1 MLHARYFCGMA
12 DDKFASGIIQD
23 ALQAVGDEMFEALRR
38 TSMSPIIYEALDY
51 AVGATDAQGNLLAQ
65 GNGVTAFLGS
75 LDSAVRGALEH
86 YDGGAGLHPGDIILT
101 NSPYQGGGTHLP
113 DVVTILPVFHDG
125 RIVAF
130 TVNKAHWTEIGGMD
144 TGSLTTRSTEIFQ
157 EGLHFRF
164 LKLYEAGNLNTSL
177 VELIRENVRLPDD
190 TLGDMHAGVAAA
202 QVGARRIESLIGKY
216 GLDTV
221 LAAMEELLDYGERM
235 TRLELLKLPE
245 GIYTAEDV
253 IEEDGLGNGPFT
265 IKVAVTLKGG
275 RCIADF
281 TGTAAQAPGPVN
293 CSYAGLLTGVRC
305 VFKAVTNP
313 DIPANGGAFRPLEII
328 CPPRTLLTAES
339 PAPVSLYF
347 ESLIAAIDVVWKAL
361 APVAPNH
368 LPAGHKRTVGSTF
381 ISGHHPD
388 TGELYIMGEP
398 LLGGWGAACDA
409 DGINGMFCCGNGE
422 TFNIPVEL
430 TEARY
435 GLQVDQYAFH
445 TEPGGEGKFRG
456 GKGVVLDYR
465 VTGENALLTVAFS
478 RTRSRPWGLQGGRE
492 GSLNYA
498 EVLRTD
504 GSVERHSVATALALG
519 KNEVAR
525 LYSAS
530 GGGFGDP
537 AERPADDVHSDLK
550 NGYVTPEQ
558 AVRYYPQAGGD
569 DPT

>member
-1 MLHARYFCGMA
+1 MEIDRFT
-12 DDKFASGIIQD
+12 SGIIQD

-38 TSMSPIIYEALDY
+38 TSMSPIIYEALDF

-86 YDGGAGLHPGDIILT
+86 YDGGAGLSPGDIVLT

-113 DVVTILPVFHDG
+113 DVVTILPIFHDG
-125 RIVAF
+125 SIVAF

-164 LKLYEAGNLNTSL
+164 LKLYEAGKLNTSL

-190 TLGDMHAGVAAA
+190 TLGDMYAGVAAA
-202 QVGARRIESLIGKY
+202 RVGARRIESLIGKY
-216 GLDTV
+216 GRDAV
-221 LAAMEELLDYGERM
+221 LAAMEDLLDYGERM

-245 GIYTAEDV
+245 GVYTAEDV

-265 IKVAVTLKGG
+265 IKVAVTLKDG

-328 CPPRTLLTAES
+328 CPSRTLLTAES

-361 APVAPNH
+361 APIAPNR

-381 ISGHHPD
+381 ISGFHPD

-398 LLGGWGAACDA
+398 LMGGWGAAPDA

-465 VTGENALLTVAFS
+465 VTCGDAFLTVAFS
-478 RTRSRPWGLQGGRE
+478 RTLSRPWGLQGGGE

-498 EVLRTD
+498 EILRAD
-504 GSVERHSVATALALG
+504 GSVERHSVGTAITMG
-519 KNEVAR
+519 ENEVAR
-525 LYSAS
+525 LYSAT

-537 AERPADDVHSDLK
+537 AERPADEVHRDLR
-550 NGYVTPEQ
+550 NGYITPEQ
-558 AVRYYPQAGGD
+558 AACHYPQATGRE
-569 DPT
+569 PT

>member
-1 MLHARYFCGMA
+1 MA
-12 DDKFASGIIQD
+12 IDRFTSGIIQD

-86 YDGGAGLHPGDIILT
+86 YDGGAGLRPGDIILT

-113 DVVTILPVFHDG
+113 DMVTILPIFYDG
-125 RIVAF
+125 TIVAF

-144 TGSLTTRSTEIFQ
+144 TGSLTTRATEIFQ

-164 LKLYEAGNLNTSL
+164 LKLYEAGTINASL
-177 VELIRENVRLPDD
+177 VELIRENVRLPND

-202 QVGARRIESLIGKY
+202 RVGARRIETLIGKY
-216 GLDTV
+216 GLDRV

-245 GIYTAEDV
+245 GVYTAEDV

-265 IKVAVTLKGG
+265 IKVAVTLKDG
-275 RCIADF
+275 RCVADF
-281 TGTAAQAPGPVN
+281 TGTSAQAPGPIN
-293 CSYAGLLTGVRC
+293 CAFAGLLTGVRC

-328 CPPRTLLTAES
+328 CPPGTLLTAES

-361 APVAPNH
+361 APIAPNH
-368 LPAGHKRTVGSTF
+368 LSAGHKRTVGSTF

-388 TGELYIMGEP
+388 TGELYILGEP
-398 LLGGWGAACDA
+398 LMGGWGAACDA

-465 VTGENALLTVAFS
+465 VTHGDAFLTVAFS
-478 RTRSRPWGLQGGRE
+478 RTLSRPWGLQSGCE

-498 EVLRTD
+498 EVLRVD
-504 GSVERHSVATALALG
+504 GSVERHSVGTAITMRE
-519 KNEVAR
+519 NEVAR
-525 LYSAS
+525 LYSAT

-537 AERPADDVHSDLK
+537 AERPADEVHRDLR
-550 NGYVTPEQ
+550 NGYITPEQ
-558 AVRYYPQAGGD
+558 AASHYPQAIGHE
-569 DPT
+569 PT

>member
-1 MLHARYFCGMA
+1 MEIDRFT
-12 DDKFASGIIQD
+12 SGIIQD

-86 YDGGAGLHPGDIILT
+86 YDGGAELRPGDVILT

-113 DVVTILPVFHDG
+113 DMVTMLPIFYDG
-125 RIVAF
+125 SIVAF
-130 TVNKAHWTEIGGMD
+130 TVNKAHWTEVGGMD

-164 LKLYEAGNLNTSL
+164 LKLYEAGTINASL
-177 VELIRENVRLPDD
+177 VKLIRENVRLPND

-202 QVGARRIESLIGKY
+202 RVGARRIETLIGKY
-216 GLDTV
+216 GLDPV

-245 GIYTAEDV
+245 GVYTAEDV
-253 IEEDGLGNGPFT
+253 IEEDGLGNGPFA
-265 IKVAVTLKGG
+265 IKVAVTLKDG

-281 TGTAAQAPGPVN
+281 TGTADQAPGPIN
-293 CSYAGLLTGVRC
+293 CSFAGLLTGVRC

-328 CPPRTLLTAES
+328 CPPGTLLTAES

-361 APVAPNH
+361 APIAPNH
-368 LPAGHKRTVGSTF
+368 LSAGHKRTVGSTF

-388 TGELYIMGEP
+388 TGELYILGEP
-398 LLGGWGAACDA
+398 LMGGWGAACDA

-465 VTGENALLTVAFS
+465 VTCGDAFLTVAFS
-478 RTRSRPWGLQGGRE
+478 RTLSRPWGLQGGGE

-498 EVLRTD
+498 EILRAD
-504 GSVERHSVATALALG
+504 GSVERHSVGTAITMG
-519 KNEVAR
+519 ENEVAR
-525 LYSAS
+525 LYSAT

-537 AERPADDVHSDLK
+537 AERPADEVHRDLR
-550 NGYVTPEQ
+550 NGYITPEQ
-558 AVRYYPQAGGD
+558 AACHYPQAIGHE
-569 DPT
+569 PT

>member
-1 MLHARYFCGMA
+1 MEIDRFT
-12 DDKFASGIIQD
+12 SGIIQD

-75 LDSAVRGALEH
+75 LDSAVRGALDH
-86 YDGGAGLHPGDIILT
+86 YDGGAGLRPGDVILT

-113 DVVTILPVFHDG
+113 DMVTILPVFHDG
-125 RIVAF
+125 SIVAF

-164 LKLYEAGNLNTSL
+164 LKLYEAGTLNASL
-177 VELIRENVRLPDD
+177 VELIRENVRLPND

-202 QVGARRIESLIGKY
+202 RVGARRVETLIGKY

-221 LAAMEELLDYGERM
+221 LAAMQELLDYGERM

-245 GIYTAEDV
+245 GVYTAEDV

-265 IKVAVTLKGG
+265 IKAAVTLKDG

-281 TGTAAQAPGPVN
+281 TGTSAQAPGPIN
-293 CSYAGLLTGVRC
+293 CSFAGLLTGVRC

-328 CPPRTLLTAES
+328 CPPGTLLTAES

-361 APVAPNH
+361 APIAPQ
-368 LPAGHKRTVGSTF
+368 S
-381 ISGHHPD
+381 S
-388 TGELYIMGEP
+388 
-398 LLGGWGAACDA
+398 
-409 DGINGMFCCGNGE
+409 
-422 TFNIPVEL
+422 
-430 TEARY
+430 
-435 GLQVDQYAFH
+435 
-445 TEPGGEGKFRG
+445 FR
-456 GKGVVLDYR
+456 
-465 VTGENALLTVAFS
+465 
-478 RTRSRPWGLQGGRE
+478 RS
-492 GSLNYA
+492 
-498 EVLRTD
+498 
-504 GSVERHSVATALALG
+504 
-519 KNEVAR
+519 
-525 LYSAS
+525 
-530 GGGFGDP
+530 
-537 AERPADDVHSDLK
+537 
-550 NGYVTPEQ
+550 
-558 AVRYYPQAGGD
+558 
-569 DPT
+569 

>member
-1 MLHARYFCGMA
+1 
-12 DDKFASGIIQD
+12 
-23 ALQAVGDEMFEALRR
+23 MFEALRR

-51 AVGATDAQGNLLAQ
+51 AVGATDATGNLLAQ

-86 YDGGAGLHPGDIILT
+86 YDDGAGLCPGDVILT
-101 NSPYQGGGTHLP
+101 NSPYRGGGTHLS
-113 DVVTILPVFHDG
+113 DVVTILPVFHGG
-125 RIVAF
+125 RIIAF
-130 TVNKAHWTEIGGMD
+130 TVNKAHWTEVGGMD
-144 TGSLTTRSTEIFQ
+144 TGSLTTRATEIFQ

-164 LKLYEAGNLNTSL
+164 LKLYEAGKLNTCL

-202 QVGARRIESLIGKY
+202 RVGARRIESLLGKY
-216 GLDTV
+216 GTESV
-221 LAAMEELLDYGERM
+221 LTAMEELLGYGERM

-245 GIYTAEDV
+245 GVYTAEDV

-265 IKVAVTLKGG
+265 IKVAVTLEDG

-281 TGTAAQAPGPVN
+281 TGTDEQAPGPIN
-293 CSYAGLLTGVRC
+293 CSHAGLLTGVRC

-328 CPPRTLLTAES
+328 CPPGTLLTAES

-361 APVAPNH
+361 APIAPRR

-381 ISGHHPD
+381 ISGRHPE

-398 LLGGWGAACDA
+398 LVGGWGAASDA
-409 DGINGMFCCGNGE
+409 DGVNGMFCCGNGE

-445 TEPGGEGKFRG
+445 AEAGGEGKFRG
-456 GKGVVLDYR
+456 GKGVTLDYR
-465 VTGENALLTVAFS
+465 NTHGDAFLTIAFS
-478 RTRSRPWGLQGGRE
+478 RSASRPWGLQGGQE

-498 EVLRTD
+498 EVMRAD

-519 KNEVAR
+519 ENEVVR
-525 LYSAS
+525 LYSAT
-530 GGGFGDP
+530 GGGVGNP
-537 AERPADDVHSDLK
+537 SERSPDQVRSDLK

-558 AVRYYPQAGGD
+558 AARFYPQAGI
-569 DPT
+569 PTPT

>member
-1 MLHARYFCGMA
+1 MA
-12 DDKFASGIIQD
+12 IDRFTSGIIQD

-51 AVGATDAQGNLLAQ
+51 AVGATDAAGNLLAQ

-75 LDSAVRGALEH
+75 LDSAVRGVLAH
-86 YDGGAGLHPGDIILT
+86 YDGGAGLHPGDVILT
-101 NSPYQGGGTHLP
+101 NSPYRGGGTHLS
-113 DVVTILPVFHDG
+113 DVVTILPVFHED
-125 RIVAF
+125 RIIAF
-130 TVNKAHWTEIGGMD
+130 TVNKAHWTEVGGMD
-144 TGSLTTRSTEIFQ
+144 TGSLTTRATEIFQ

-164 LKLYEAGNLNTSL
+164 LKLYEAGKLNTAL

-202 QVGARRIESLIGKY
+202 RVGARRIESLIGRY
-216 GLDTV
+216 GPDSV
-221 LAAMEELLDYGERM
+221 LTAMTELLDYGERM

-245 GIYTAEDV
+245 GVYTAEDV

-265 IKVAVTLKGG
+265 IKVAVTLRDG
-275 RCIADF
+275 RCVADF
-281 TGTAAQAPGPVN
+281 TGTAAQAPGPIN
-293 CSYAGLLTGVRC
+293 CSHAGLLTGVRC

-328 CPPRTLLTAES
+328 CPPGTLLTAES

-361 APVAPNH
+361 APIAPKH

-381 ISGHHPD
+381 ISGRHPD

-398 LLGGWGAACDA
+398 LVGGWGAASDA

-445 TEPGGEGKFRG
+445 AETGGEGKLRG

-465 VTGENALLTVAFS
+465 NTHGTAFLTIAFS
-478 RTRSRPWGLQGGRE
+478 RTSSRPWGLQGGRE

-498 EVLRTD
+498 EILRSD
-504 GSVERHSVATALALG
+504 GSVERHSVATALVLG
-519 KNEVAR
+519 ENEVAR
-525 LYSAS
+525 LYSAT

-537 AERPADDVHSDLK
+537 KERPADQVHSDLR

-558 AVRYYPQAGGD
+558 AAQFYPQAAGHN
-569 DPT
+569 PT